1 MPALVAGLALL
12 AHAAGSLAGDQ
23 GAVNRFKLPVL
34 VSETA
39 ATVRL
44 QVILPDDVPP
54 GSVEVQ
60 LSGRKVVVLAQGT
73 DGRRL
78 RSRSLHVSE
87 DVMEDGAQADYEP
100 DGTLVLTLQ
109 KAPRGGT

>member
-1 MPALVAGLALL
+1 MSALVASLALL
-12 AHAAGSLAGDQ
+12 VHAVGD
-23 GAVNRFKLPVL
+23 AAEPKSANRFKLPVL
-34 VSETA
+34 VTETPR
-39 ATVRL
+39 TVRL

-60 LSGRKVVVLAQGT
+60 LSGNVVVVLAKGT

-78 RSRSLHVSE
+78 RSRSLRLSAEVVE
-87 DVMEDGAQADYEP
+87 TGAQADYEP

-109 KAPRGGT
+109 KALHGNS